1 MMDLSI
7 VIASYETPDLLLA
20 CLDSV
25 DQSLCEMPT
34 RSVEV
39 IVVDNGS
46 RDCSAARVARS
57 KHNPRIVASVR
68 NRGFASAMNRGLRL
82 ARGRTVLLLN
92 SDVEVNHALLEGA
105 LERFERD
112 AEIGVL
118 GPSLVH
124 PDGRAQR
131 SVHLP
136 PSLASEFASERVL
149 RWVQS
154 RSKGSAKVRNRTTA
168 DTDTDTD
175 TENVD
180 QDLDVEAVRGAVF
193 FLRATLVDAIGGL
206 DEGYFFFLE
215 ETDFCT
221 RVRAAGH
228 RVVYAPE
235 LLASHRL
242 GASSKRRAPLAT
254 RIEYHRSLDRFL
266 RLHHGE
272 AAAAI
277 ARSWRAL
284 RQLVVLPLLALA
296 GIFDRGARARFKE
309 RAGLVLWHLR
319 GRPES
324 PTLAEALAEQT
335 GELHG

>member
-25 DQSLCEMPT
+25 GQSLCEMPT
-34 RSVEV
+34 RTVEV

-46 RDCSAARVARS
+46 RDCSAARAAGS

-136 PSLASEFASERVL
+136 PSLGSEFASERVL

-154 RSKGSAKVRNRTTA
+154 RSKGSAKVRNRNTAEA
-168 DTDTDTD
+168 DTDKVEEDR
-175 TENVD
+175 
-180 QDLDVEAVRGAVF
+180 DVEAVRGAVF

-284 RQLVVLPLLALA
+284 RQLAALPLLALA
-296 GIFDRGARARFKE
+296 GIFDRGARVRLKE

-324 PTLAEALAEQT
+324 PTLAEVLAEQT
-335 GELHG
+335 GEPHG

>member
-25 DQSLCEMPT
+25 GQSLCEMPRRT
-34 RSVEV
+34 VEV

-46 RDCSAARVARS
+46 RDCSAARAAGS
-57 KHNPRIVASVR
+57 KHNLRIVASVR

-136 PSLASEFASERVL
+136 PSLGSEFASERVL

-154 RSKGSAKVRNRTTA
+154 RSKGSAKVRNRNTAEA
-168 DTDTDTD
+168 DTDKV
-175 TENVD
+175 EE
-180 QDLDVEAVRGAVF
+180 DLDVEAVRGAVF

-284 RQLVVLPLLALA
+284 RQLAALPLLALA
-296 GIFDRGARARFKE
+296 GIFDRGARVRLKE

-324 PTLAEALAEQT
+324 PTLAEVLAEQV
-335 GELHG
+335 GEPHA

>member
-25 DQSLCEMPT
+25 DQSVCEMPT
-34 RSVEV
+34 RAVEV

-92 SDVEVNHALLEGA
+92 SDVEVNPALLEGA
-105 LERFERD
+105 LERFEQD
-112 AEIGVL
+112 AEIAVL
-118 GPSLVH
+118 GPRLVH
-124 PDGRAQR
+124 SDGRSQR

-136 PSLASEFASERVL
+136 PSLASEFFSERVL
-149 RWVQS
+149 RWAQS
-154 RSKGSAKVRNRTTA
+154 RPKGSALVRNWNTAEA
-168 DTDTDTD
+168 DTDKV
-175 TENVD
+175 EE
-180 QDLDVEAVRGAVF
+180 DLDVEAVRGAV
-193 FLRATLVDAIGGL
+193 
-206 DEGYFFFLE
+206 FFLE

-228 RVVYAPE
+228 RVVYASE

-277 ARSWRAL
+277 ARGWRAL
-284 RQLVVLPLLALA
+284 RQLVALPLLALA
-296 GIFDRGARARFKE
+296 GIFDRGARSRLKE

-319 GRPES
+319 GRPEL
-324 PTLAEALAEQT
+324 PTLAEVLAEQT
-335 GELHG
+335 GEPHG